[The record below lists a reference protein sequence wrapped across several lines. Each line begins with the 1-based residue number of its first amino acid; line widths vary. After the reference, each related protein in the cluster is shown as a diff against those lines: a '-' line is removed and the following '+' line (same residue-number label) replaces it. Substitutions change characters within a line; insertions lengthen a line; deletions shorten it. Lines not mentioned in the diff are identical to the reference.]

1 VLILTA
7 TILSGKVFATQF
19 KEEAKKEILN
29 IKQEYGVTPGLAVII
44 VGENPASKVYVRNKH
59 KACEEIGIYS
69 EVIEMPETTTKE
81 ELIRKIDELNF
92 RKEIHGILVQLPLPK
107 AIAQHEEEI
116 LNEIN
121 PFKDVD
127 GFHPINVGKLVTG
140 QEALIPCTPHG
151 CLKMLEASNINIDGA
166 HAVVIGRSN
175 IVGKPMAHLLL
186 SKNATV
192 TICHSH
198 TKNLKEIC
206 KSADIIVAAI
216 GKPKFITADM
226 IKPGATVID
235 VGINRIAPKKLV
247 GDVDFEN
254 AVNVAGAITPVPG
267 GVGLLTIAML
277 MQNTVTALKMQ
288 LANQYTLC
296 YNKDINS

>member
-1 VLILTA
+1 MTA

-92 RKEIHGILVQLPLPK
+92 CKEIHGILVQLPLPK

>member
-1 VLILTA
+1 MTA

-267 GVGLLTIAML
+267 GVGPLTIAML

>member
-1 VLILTA
+1 MTA

-29 IKQEYGVTPGLAVII
+29 IKEKYGVTPGLAVII

-92 RKEIHGILVQLPLPK
+92 RKEINGILVQLPLPK

-121 PFKDVD
+121 PLKDVD

-206 KSADIIVAAI
+206 KTADILVAAI

-277 MQNTVTALKMQ
+277 MQNTVIATKMQ
-288 LANQYTLC
+288 LANQ
-296 YNKDINS
+296 

>member
-1 VLILTA
+1 MTA

-29 IKQEYGVTPGLAVII
+29 IKEKYGVTPGLAVII

-92 RKEIHGILVQLPLPK
+92 RKEINGILVQLPLPK

-121 PFKDVD
+121 PLKDVD

-151 CLKMLEASNINIDGA
+151 CIKMLEASNINIDGA

-206 KSADIIVAAI
+206 KTADILVAAI

-277 MQNTVTALKMQ
+277 MQNTVIATKMQ
-288 LANQYTLC
+288 LANQ
-296 YNKDINS
+296 

>member
-1 VLILTA
+1 MTA

-226 IKPGATVID
+226 IKPGATIID
-235 VGINRIAPKKLV
+235 VGINRVAPKKLV

>member
-1 VLILTA
+1 MTA

-206 KSADIIVAAI
+206 KTADILVAAI

>member
-1 VLILTA
+1 LTA